1 MKSFV
6 ATSTAAT
13 AAEAGKEVA
22 AKIAAGIDGAK
33 VAMAYGSCDYDSAEL
48 LAAIAE
54 GLPGVPVLG
63 NTSFTGIITPEGFIG
78 GDTPFVGILA
88 LGGDDVV
95 VGTAGA
101 SRDADKCAR
110 KIGQA
115 LAKQAME
122 AAGKDCA
129 PAYWYM
135 AASPAEE
142 EHYIKGV
149 TDVIGRVPFFG
160 GSAADNE
167 IAGKWWLYS
176 GTECFQDGCIV
187 AFFYTDAPMVN
198 KFTGA
203 YDETDKFGVVTKMNG
218 ERGIAEID
226 GKPALDVYAEWRGM
240 STDQLMGGDLL
251 VESIVAPLGVTDRL
265 GDLIAI
271 RHPMN
276 GNDDHS
282 IAVGARVVEKTAVIC
297 MDGSVDGLVGSIAET
312 SAALKKLADKM
323 DAPAPAA
330 YFYVHCGGRRAAIGD
345 RIGEVADSFIKE
357 ADGVPFLAEFTFGEY
372 GFEQDGCNSIG
383 GLMLSFTA
391 LA

>member
-33 VAMAYGSCDYDSAEL
+33 LAMAYGSCDYDSKEL

-54 GLPGVPVLG
+54 GLPGVPVVG
-63 NTSFTGIITPEGFIG
+63 NTSFTGIITPDGYVG
-78 GDTPFVGILA
+78 GDTPFAGILA

-101 SRDADKCAR
+101 ARDTAECPR
-110 KIGQA
+110 CIGKK
-115 LAKQAME
+115 LAKDAMA

-129 PAYWYM
+129 PDYWYM

-142 EHYIKGV
+142 EYYIKGV
-149 TDVIGRVPFFG
+149 TDIIGRVPFFG
-160 GSAADNE
+160 GSAADNTIE
-167 IAGKWWLYS
+167 GNWMLYS
-176 GTECFQDGCIV
+176 DADAFADGCVI
-187 AFFYTDAPMVN
+187 AFFYTDTPFTN

-203 YDETDKFGVVTKMNG
+203 YEETDKFGVVTKMDG
-218 ERGIAEID
+218 DRGIAEIC
-226 GKPALDVYAEWRGM
+226 GKPALDVYADWRGM

-251 VESIVAPLGVTDRL
+251 VASIVAPLGVKDRM

-282 IAVGARVVEKTAVIC
+282 IAVGAKVAEKTCVIC
-297 MDGSVDGLVGSIAET
+297 MDGSVDGLIASVAKTAGE
-312 SAALKKLADKM
+312 LKEKAGAK
-323 DAPAPAA
+323 PAA
-330 YFYVHCGGRRAAIGD
+330 YFFVHCGGRRAAID
-345 RIGEVADSFIKE
+345 ARIGEVADAFIAE

-372 GFEQDGCNSIG
+372 GYEDDGCNSIG

-391 LA
+391 IG